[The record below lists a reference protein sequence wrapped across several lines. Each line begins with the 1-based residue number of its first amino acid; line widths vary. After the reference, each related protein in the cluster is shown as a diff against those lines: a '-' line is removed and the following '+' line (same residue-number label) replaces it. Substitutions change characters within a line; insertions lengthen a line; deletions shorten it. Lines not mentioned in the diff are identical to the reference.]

1 MIINQWLPAAH
12 RGDAVG
18 DSARRVRALLRSLGH
33 ESDIFALTID
43 EDLQGEIRP
52 FSDPKARRGDV
63 TILHFAIASPLTE
76 ALASLETGR
85 VIQYHNI
92 TPAHFFA

>member
-43 EDLQGEIRP
+43 EDLQG
-52 FSDPKARRGDV
+52 
-63 TILHFAIASPLTE
+63 
-76 ALASLETGR
+76 
-85 VIQYHNI
+85 
-92 TPAHFFA
+92 